1 MHTWMLSHMQ
11 NELKRNINE
20 YEEILEALGIL
31 FDIPQLIYG
40 STPYKALV
48 NATSGVV
55 T

>member
-1 MHTWMLSHMQ
+1 MLSHMQ

-31 FDIPQLIYG
+31 FRLSNSYG
-40 STPYKALV
+40 STPSTKVSV

-55 T
+55 R